1 MIKSKYHVTSHCV
14 VKLSCD
20 VCMCH
25 VQEGCN
31 LDARNVVPGFTP
43 LHTAAC
49 EGYTRVIERLIG
61 YGADLNA
68 TDDASNTALS
78 VVIGN
83 RGVMREA
90 SHDCPQIQ
98 QVHVV

>member
-1 MIKSKYHVTSHCV
+1 MTTHYVA
-14 VKLSCD
+14 KLSCD
-20 VCMCH
+20 VHVSVH
-25 VQEGCN
+25 VQKGCN
-31 LDARNVVPGFTP
+31 LDARNVAPGFTP

-68 TDDASNTALS
+68 TDHDTNTPLS
-78 VVIGN
+78 VVVGN

-90 SHDCPQIQ
+90 SRDCPQIQ
-98 QVHVV
+98 KV